1 MEGLSEASL
10 AGPLSPSR
18 IVYHRGGYIYARF
31 KAGGPD
37 DYRHPLD
44 VPNGR
49 ECGCVCDECGED
61 LVAKANIEGKKYE
74 KEPHFAHQMNT
85 RCHPSGERGL
95 LEAFRLVI
103 EAKRRLVLPSASFT
117 LKGRDVLFQI
127 ETDTEV
133 SAVAVAPRE
142 TGMPHELNLTTPKGL
157 VRLWV
162 VPKRLAESAQIL
174 AKNQSLPVV
183 LAFVP
188 PDSAGA
194 IYMRDVLHVVAE
206 GRGVS
211 WIHHPE
217 MERYAAEERKK
228 LDAEGERLRQ
238 EAEQRMAAA
247 KAKAA
252 EEARRVE
259 DEAKALGYLKL
270 KCVKCKSEKFGPR
283 SGEMLHC
290 PGCRRMNMFF
300 ADLRA

>member
-1 MEGLSEASL
+1 MDGRSETSTV
-10 AGPLSPSR
+10 GPLSPSR
-18 IVYHRGGYIYARF
+18 IVYHRGGYIYARW

-49 ECGCVCDECGED
+49 ACGCVCDECGED
-61 LVAKANIEGKKYE
+61 LVAKANVEGKSYE

-85 RCHPSGERGL
+85 RCQPSGERGL

-103 EAKRRLVLPSASFT
+103 EAKRRLVLPAASFT
-117 LKGRDVLFQI
+117 LKGHDVLFQV
-127 ETDTEV
+127 EMDTEV

-142 TGMPHELNLTTPKGL
+142 TGMPHELHLTTAKGV

-162 VPKRLAESAQIL
+162 VPKRLAEAALIL

-183 LAFVP
+183 VAFVQP
-188 PDSAGA
+188 NYDGA
-194 IYMRDVLHVVAE
+194 IYMRDVLHVVHDGE
-206 GRGVS
+206 GMS
-211 WIHHPE
+211 WVHLPE
-217 MERYAAEERKK
+217 MEKHAAEERRK

-238 EAEQRMAAA
+238 ESEQRLAAA
-247 KAKAA
+247 KARAK
-252 EEARRVE
+252 EEAHRVE
-259 DEAKALGYLKL
+259 EEAKALGYLKL
-270 KCVKCKSEKFGPR
+270 KCVKCKSERFGPR

-300 ADLRA
+300 ADMRA